1 MANSMEGR
9 TVVVFGVANKRS
21 IAWAIAQHM
30 QQAGAQLA
38 ITYQNERLKQE
49 ADDLIAALPNA
60 QAFQCDVSR
69 DEEIAQLFE
78 QLKERYG
85 KLDALVHSIA
95 FALAEDLKD
104 EFVDTS
110 REGFR
115 IALDISAYSLV
126 ALARAARP
134 LMTDGGSIMT
144 MTYYGAE
151 KVVPKYNVM
160 GVAKAALEACV
171 RYLAYDLGKNK
182 IRVNA
187 ISAGP
192 IKTLAARGIAGFG
205 DMMKEQAERAP
216 LQAQRRR
223 ERSGRDRGVP
233 GQRRRQR
240 HYRRDDLRRLRL
252 QHHGVLRQLSV
263 AGCRLQHRQDLWRDP
278 RCNRSV
284 WNFLD
289 TQRALANQARASES
303 LTA

>member
-1 MANSMEGR
+1 MPDSLQGR
-9 TVVVFGVANKRS
+9 TVVIFGVANKRS
-21 IAWAIAQHM
+21 IAWAIAQQM

-60 QAFQCDVSR
+60 RAFQCDVSR

-78 QLKERYG
+78 QLKTTYG
-85 KLDALVHSIA
+85 KLDALVHSVA
-95 FALAEDLKD
+95 FAPAEELKG

-115 IALDISAYSLV
+115 IALDVSAYSLV
-126 ALARAARP
+126 AVAKAARP
-134 LMTDGGSIMT
+134 LMTDGGSIIT

-171 RYLAYDLGKNK
+171 RYLAFDLGKHQ

-205 DMMKEQAERAP
+205 EMLKTQAERAP
-216 LQAQRRR
+216 LQRNVDVNEVGMTAVFLASTAS
-223 ERSGRDRGVP
+223 SGITGETIYVDGGYNVM
-233 GQRRRQR
+233 G
-240 HYRRDDLRRLRL
+240 
-252 QHHGVLRQLSV
+252 
-263 AGCRLQHRQDLWRDP
+263 
-278 RCNRSV
+278 
-284 WNFLD
+284 F
-289 TQRALANQARASES
+289 
-303 LTA
+303 

>member
-1 MANSMEGR
+1 MSNILQGR

-21 IAWAIAQHM
+21 IAWAIAQQM

-78 QLKERYG
+78 QLKSRYG
-85 KLDALVHSIA
+85 KIDALVHSVA
-95 FALAEDLKD
+95 YAPAEELKG

-115 IALDISAYSLV
+115 IALDTSAYSLV

-134 LMTDGGSIMT
+134 LMVEGGSILT

-171 RYLAYDLGKNK
+171 RYLAYDLGKHR

-205 DMMKEQAERAP
+205 EMLKEQSERAP
-216 LQAQRRR
+216 LKRNVDVNEVATTAVFLASDAG
-223 ERSGRDRGVP
+223 SGITGETIYVDCGYNIM
-233 GQRRRQR
+233 G
-240 HYRRDDLRRLRL
+240 
-252 QHHGVLRQLSV
+252 
-263 AGCRLQHRQDLWRDP
+263 
-278 RCNRSV
+278 
-284 WNFLD
+284 F
-289 TQRALANQARASES
+289 
-303 LTA
+303 